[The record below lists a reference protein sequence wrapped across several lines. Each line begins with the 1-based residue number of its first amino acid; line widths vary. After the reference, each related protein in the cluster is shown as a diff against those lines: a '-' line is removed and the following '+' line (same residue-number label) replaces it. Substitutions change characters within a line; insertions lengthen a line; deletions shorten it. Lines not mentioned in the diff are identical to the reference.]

1 MIKDGNKAVS
11 EVAYFFSELCA
22 IYPITPSSPMAS
34 NAEQMAIS
42 NMKNMFDDTALIV
55 QMQSEAGAAGCMHG
69 ALTSGLLAS
78 TFTSSQGLLL
88 MIPNMYKMAGEML
101 PGVMHVAARSLST
114 HALSIFGDHQDVYA
128 TRSTG
133 FCMLSSSSVNN
144 AQFMAAIA
152 HLSAIKGSLPFLHF
166 FDGFRTSHE
175 INVVEEINYNKLK
188 KLVDQ
193 EAIQNF
199 RNKALNVGKSV
210 SKGLNENEDI
220 YFQATEARNMDYD
233 AICDIVNDYMTKIS
247 EEFNQ
252 DIKPF
257 NYYGDQEATNVII
270 AMGSVCDTIRL
281 VVDDYLK
288 KGKHVGMVEV
298 HLYRPFSA
306 KYLKDVLPKSVLNI
320 AVLDRTK
327 EHGSVCEPLCSDVT
341 RALYD
346 TNIKIVGGRYG
357 ISSKN
362 TAPNQIKAVYDM
374 LDFSLKDNFTIG
386 IVDDI
391 TNLSLEL
398 TDYKINLNAT
408 EMLIYGY
415 GSDGMVSAS
424 KDILKVIE
432 REKKQFVQGYFEYD
446 SKKSGGV
453 TISHLRIA
461 NNLIKAPYYVDSPKL
476 IVIAKDIYV
485 KKLDLL
491 KNLAKKGTVLLNT
504 SLENDLN
511 DFLPNE
517 FKKILQEK
525 QASLVLIDANKIA
538 LNHQLNG
545 KISKIM
551 ELVIL
556 EFLGVSN
563 ALEIVKDDIKLS
575 FKNKGVDVVNNNI
588 AAIKETLNNIYL
600 VDEKLQVTKDS
611 KSNKTMSF
619 LDMINAHKGEELKVS
634 DLFNYKD
641 GMIKVDKPYL
651 EKEHIAKTVPVWI
664 SQNCL
669 QCGKCSFVCPHGVI
683 RTFVTDDMGI
693 KMNGVPDKK
702 YLVAVNP
709 QKCTECGLCVKAC
722 PTSPDKKAL
731 VMGKYEENKRIEELF
746 DTYESTEVISRYS
759 VRGSQ
764 LLKPRF
770 LYPTACAGCGE
781 TAYIKLLTQLLQ
793 DDLIIA
799 NATGCSSIYGG
810 NLPNLPYE
818 IPWASSLFEDNAE
831 FGLGMHLAYK
841 KIRMRIKD
849 IMQKNMDCVSQTTQN
864 LFLKYFENMDDYTVT
879 REVYENLKNAH
890 VSRDLKDLLDYIPS
904 RSVWCIGGDGWAY
917 DIGFSGI
924 DHLLASNENINIL
937 VLDSEVYSNTGGQM
951 SKASH
956 IGQVAEF
963 AQMGKKTAKKD
974 LFKIAM
980 CYDNVYVASVALGAN
995 DNQCVKAFKEA
1006 ILHKGPS
1013 LIIAYAPCVE
1023 HGIKGGMSCSLK
1035 RQKDLVECGYL
1046 LLMRYHDKTL
1056 TIDSKEPDFT
1066 KLDDVLKDEVRYNA
1080 LAIKDKNV
1088 FDNLFKEH
1096 QKELMDRYLYY
1107 KNL

>member
-210 SKGLNENEDI
+210 SRGLNENEDI

-257 NYYGDQEATNVII
+257 NYYGDQDATNVII

-306 KYLKDVLPKSVLNI
+306 KYLKDVLPNSVLNI

-461 NNLIKAPYYVDSPKL
+461 NNLIKVPYYVDSPKL

-517 FKKILQEK
+517 FKKTLQEK

-600 VDEKLQVTKDS
+600 VDEELQVTKDS

-619 LDMINAHKGEELKVS
+619 LDMINAHKSEELKVS

-864 LFLKYFENMDDYTVT
+864 LFLKYFENMGDYTVT

>member
-34 NAEQMAIS
+34 NAEKMAIS

-144 AQFMAAIA
+144 AQFIAAIA

-341 RALYD
+341 RVLYD
-346 TNIKIVGGRYG
+346 TNIQIVGGRYG

-362 TAPNQIKAVYDM
+362 TPPNQIKAVYDM

-517 FKKILQEK
+517 FKKTLQEK

-619 LDMINAHKGEELKVS
+619 FDMINAHKGEELKVS

-879 REVYENLKNAH
+879 TEVYENLKNAH

>member
-220 YFQATEARNMDYD
+220 YFQATEARNIDYD

-341 RALYD
+341 RVLYD
-346 TNIKIVGGRYG
+346 TNIQIVGGRYG

-362 TAPNQIKAVYDM
+362 TPPNQIKAVYDM

-432 REKKQFVQGYFEYD
+432 REKKQFIQGYFEYD

-504 SLENDLN
+504 SLENNLN

-517 FKKILQEK
+517 FKKTLQEK

-600 VDEKLQVTKDS
+600 VDEELQVTKDS

-849 IMQKNMDCVSQTTQN
+849 IMQKNMECVSQTTQN
-864 LFLKYFENMDDYTVT
+864 LFLKYFENMDDYAVT

>member
-34 NAEQMAIS
+34 NAEKMAIS

-144 AQFMAAIA
+144 AQFIAAIA

-220 YFQATEARNMDYD
+220 YFQATEARNIDYD

-341 RALYD
+341 RVLYD
-346 TNIKIVGGRYG
+346 TNIQIVGGRYG

-362 TAPNQIKAVYDM
+362 TPPNQIKAVYDM

-504 SLENDLN
+504 SLENNLN

-517 FKKILQEK
+517 FKKTLQEK

-619 LDMINAHKGEELKVS
+619 FDMINAHKGEELKVS

-879 REVYENLKNAH
+879 TEVYENLKNAH